1 MAVDGIRNALR
12 DVEHQLVAG
21 SDDLGENSEGVE
33 ADFDG
38 FVSNMDVD
46 SD

>member
-1 MAVDGIRNALR
+1 MDGIRNALR

-21 SDDLGENSEGVE
+21 SDDLGEDSEGVD

-38 FVSNMDVD
+38 FALDMDVHID
-46 SD
+46 

>member
-12 DVEHQLVAG
+12 DVENQLVAG
-21 SDDLGENSEGVE
+21 SDELGEDSEGVE

-38 FVSNMDVD
+38 FASDMDVHID
-46 SD
+46 

>member
-12 DVEHQLVAG
+12 DVEHQLVPG
-21 SDDLGENSEGVE
+21 PDDLGEDSEGVD

-38 FVSNMDVD
+38 FALDMDVD
-46 SD
+46 ID